1 MPDIPSDASTASAV
15 PPARTLATSQP
26 ASPDTVGA
34 KLARLFFANF
44 FRLLLPT
51 LSIAQWLVP
60 VWVLT
65 VPFPLWS
72 DPGMAAHVVGPLCFF
87 VSNLVFFRFSRRID
101 KFSLV
106 PRFLLRLY
114 FAFALTSLFCFVWL
128 VLCGLAWGGASLLLG
143 AVAGGLAVLDM
154 RLTLQPTLTVGMQIV
169 AGLGVVGLVLLF
181 AYGYVA
187 GQRRLQISRMELP
200 LARWPRSGPRLRIA
214 HISDLHIG
222 TNLTARELDASVQR
236 VNALDPDL
244 IVVTGDILDSNPADI
259 PVFFPRLKALRARLG
274 VFACLGNHDRFA
286 GPGRVAAGLA
296 EHTDIR
302 LLRDE
307 VVHLPLGT
315 TTLHVIGLRD
325 RGRDWARGLH
335 ADAVLGRLRRT
346 LPDDEPC
353 ILLSHR
359 PNIFPAAAALHVD
372 LTLSGHT
379 HGGQLALPFWPQ
391 RLNIARFITRFP
403 RGRYV
408 IGTSLLYVNRGLGVS
423 AERIRL
429 FCPREIAL
437 MTCSAGKPAPARAPN
452 PASPGLVA

>member
-1 MPDIPSDASTASAV
+1 MPDIPSDASTASATS
-15 PPARTLATSQP
+15 PARRLATARP
-26 ASPDTVGA
+26 ASPETVGA
-34 KLARLFFANF
+34 RLARLFFANF
-44 FRLLLPT
+44 FSLLLST

-65 VPFPLWS
+65 VPFPLWA
-72 DPGMAAHVVGPLCFF
+72 DPGVAAHVVGPLCFF
-87 VSNLVFFRFSRRID
+87 VLNLVLFRFSRRVD
-101 KFSLV
+101 KFPV
-106 PRFLLRLY
+106 VIRFFLRLY
-114 FAFALTSLFCFVWL
+114 FASSLTSLFCFVWL
-128 VLCGLAWGGASLLLG
+128 VLCGVAWGAVSLLLG
-143 AVAGGLAVLDM
+143 AVSGGLAMLDVL
-154 RLTLQPTLTVGMQIV
+154 LTLQPTLTVVMQTL

-181 AYGYVA
+181 VYGYVA
-187 GQRRLQISRMELP
+187 GQHRLQISRMEVP
-200 LARWPRSGPRLRIA
+200 LARWPRSGPRLKIA

-222 TNLTARELDASVQR
+222 TNLTARELDASVER

-259 PVFFPRLKALRARLG
+259 PIFFPHLKALRARLG

-286 GPGRVAAGLA
+286 GRGVVAAGLA
-296 EHTDIR
+296 EHTNIR

-307 VVHLPLGT
+307 VVHLPLGP

-335 ADAVLGRLRRT
+335 ADEVLGRLRRT
-346 LPDDEPC
+346 LPDGEPC

-379 HGGQLALPFWPQ
+379 HGGQLALPFWPK

-437 MTCSAGKPAPARAPN
+437 MTCSAGKPAPAHAPN
-452 PASPGLVA
+452 PVAPDLVT

>member
-1 MPDIPSDASTASAV
+1 MQNIPPGGSTASAA
-15 PPARTLATSQP
+15 PPARTLATAPS
-26 ASPDTVGA
+26 ASADTGGA
-34 KLARLFFANF
+34 RLARLFFANF

-65 VPFPLWS
+65 IPFPLWS
-72 DPGMAAHVVGPLCFF
+72 DPGLAAHVVGPLCFF
-87 VSNLVFFRFSRRID
+87 VLNLVFFRFSRRID
-101 KFSLV
+101 KFSVV
-106 PRFLLRLY
+106 PRFFLRLY

-128 VLCGLAWGGASLLLG
+128 VLCVLAWGGVSLLLG
-143 AVAGGLAVLDM
+143 TVSGGLALLDI
-154 RLTLQPTLTVGMQIV
+154 RLTLQPTLTAGIQTLG
-169 AGLGVVGLVLLF
+169 GLGVVGLVLLF

-187 GQRRLQISRMELP
+187 GQRRLQISRMEVP
-200 LARWPRSGPRLRIA
+200 LARWPRSGPRLKIA

-222 TNLTARELDASVQR
+222 TNLTACELDASVQR

-244 IVVTGDILDSNPADI
+244 IVLTGDILDSNPADI
-259 PVFFPRLKALRARLG
+259 PIFFPHLKALRAKLG

-286 GPGRVAAGLA
+286 GPGVVAAGLA
-296 EHTDIR
+296 EHTNIR

-307 VVHLPLGT
+307 IVHLPLGP

-335 ADAVLGRLRRT
+335 ADEVLGRLRRT

-359 PNIFPAAAALHVD
+359 PNIFPAAAALHID

-379 HGGQLALPFWPQ
+379 HGGQLALPLWPK

-437 MTCSAGKPAPARAPN
+437 MTCSAGKPAPAHAPN
-452 PASPGLVA
+452 PASPDLVA